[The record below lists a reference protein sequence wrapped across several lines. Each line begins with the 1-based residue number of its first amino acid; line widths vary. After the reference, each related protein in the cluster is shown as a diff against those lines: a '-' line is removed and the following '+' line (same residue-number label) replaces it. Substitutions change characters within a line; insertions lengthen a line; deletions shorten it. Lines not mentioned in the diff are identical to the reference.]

1 MTDKELRKLSR
12 LELLELLLKESK
24 ENRELKAELEKIKSE
39 KSIEKTTEQLK
50 ETAAQFDTSMQ
61 NAESL
66 VAMLRKLVFGEGA
79 AEASGSGSKTKDNL
93 DTASRKKVLTDIDIY
108 RRLMVFFS
116 RDADALSLLPDRLRE
131 DVIRRLKEA
140 MAE

>member
-24 ENRELKAELEKIKSE
+24 ENRELKAELEKIKSV
-39 KSIEKTTEQLK
+39 EKTTEQLK

-79 AEASGSGSKTKDNL
+79 AEASGSGTKTKDNL
-93 DTASRKKVLTDIDIY
+93 YTASRKKVLTDIDIY